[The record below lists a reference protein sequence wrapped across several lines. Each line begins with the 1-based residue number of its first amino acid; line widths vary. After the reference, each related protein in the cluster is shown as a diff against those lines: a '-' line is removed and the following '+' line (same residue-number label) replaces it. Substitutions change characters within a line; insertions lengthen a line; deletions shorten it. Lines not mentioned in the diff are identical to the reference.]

1 MEKNNCPLESWEQE
15 QVFIWRDK
23 NKEQYPILALMHS
36 SGNGI
41 RLSQG
46 TAVKAKKQGLTK
58 GIPDIFLPVPTQTK
72 HGDCYGLFIEL
83 KRADKSKSIISPE
96 QKIILAALN
105 NQGYK
110 AVVCYGH
117 KEVINAIKE
126 YLCIYE

>member
-1 MEKNNCPLESWEQE
+1 MIVVLWISLLQKMNLRKSRQ
-15 QVFIWRDK
+15 K
-23 NKEQYPILALMHS
+23 K
-36 SGNGI
+36 
-41 RLSQG
+41 
-46 TAVKAKKQGLTK
+46 KKKKQGLTK
-58 GIPDIFLPVPTQTK
+58 GIPDIFLPVPIALDN
-72 HGDCYGLFIEL
+72 HGFDMYYGLFIEL